1 MNRRSKAYAQLSL
14 AMYYSYLLVMAVI
27 WPIITALIF
36 ILARTVSFSAGQHN
50 TLLSLTPSYHKFQDE
65 PSTRSVDDSTF
76 DNSLS
81 SSSSNSDAIL
91 NRLQQLADAY
101 PTYVTLTT
109 TQDLFGEGG
118 QQQHSYALIIQDKQ
132 RGRLHNDAVD
142 DVSFTSHFVGTDN
155 MSFKDAVDWL
165 HASIPT
171 EGGNE
176 QEEKEAASQLPT
188 TTHGD
193 IILSAETLGSDKVF
207 GLASVMLESAN
218 CESIPLSGSVD
229 DSNDKTNYYLSTV
242 TTDRRLQCRTDL
254 NDRGVS
260 TKDVEWLANLVFT
273 RRTIVLPSAAA
284 ATPEPHHHHGS
295 FNLPWLVVACASLL
309 LLTVTLLTLI
319 LVRRKKEQRNR
330 IWLEEEAKRQIAEVD
345 DNYEYYE
352 SLRKDFTSELTSFD
366 EELTVQLIEPSHNVV
381 LV

>member
-1 MNRRSKAYAQLSL
+1 
-14 AMYYSYLLVMAVI
+14 MYYSYLLVMAVI

-36 ILARTVSFSAGQHN
+36 ILARTVSFSAAGQHN

-81 SSSSNSDAIL
+81 ISSSNSDAML
-91 NRLQQLADAY
+91 NRLHQLADAY

-109 TQDLFGEGG
+109 TQNLFGEGG

-132 RGRLHNDAVD
+132 RGRRHNDAVD
-142 DVSFTSHFVGTDN
+142 DVSFTSQFVGTDN
-155 MSFKDAVDWL
+155 MSFKDAVDWF
-165 HASIPT
+165 HTSV
-171 EGGNE
+171 GNE
-176 QEEKEAASQLPT
+176 QEEKEAASQTPT
-188 TTHGD
+188 TAAADGD

-207 GLASVMLESAN
+207 GLASIMLESAN
-218 CESIPLSGSVD
+218 CESTPSLGSVD

-242 TTDRRLQCRTDL
+242 TDRRLQCRTDL

-260 TKDVEWLANLVFT
+260 AKDVEWLANLVFT
-273 RRTIVLPSAAA
+273 RRTIVLPSAAG
-284 ATPEPHHHHGS
+284 ATPAAPVSHHHHGS
-295 FNLPWLVVACASLL
+295 FNLPWLVAAACVSLL

-319 LVRRKKEQRNR
+319 VVRRKKKQRNR

>member
-1 MNRRSKAYAQLSL
+1 MSS
-14 AMYYSYLLVMAVI
+14 YSYLLVMAVI

-36 ILARTVSFSAGQHN
+36 IVARTLSFSAGQHN
-50 TLLSLTPSYHKFQDE
+50 TLLSLTPSYHKFHDE
-65 PSTRSVDDSTF
+65 PKNTRSVDD
-76 DNSLS
+76 
-81 SSSSNSDAIL
+81 SSSSNSDALI
-91 NRLQQLADAY
+91 NRLHLLAHAY

-118 QQQHSYALIIQDKQ
+118 QQQHTYALIIQDKQ

-142 DVSFTSHFVGTDN
+142 DVSLTSQFVGTDN
-155 MSFKDAVDWL
+155 MSFKDAVDWF
-165 HASIPT
+165 HTSVDTGSDTIPT

-193 IILSAETLGSDKVF
+193 IILSSETLGSDKVF

-218 CESIPLSGSVD
+218 CESIPSSGSVD

-284 ATPEPHHHHGS
+284 AATPAAPVSHHHHGS
-295 FNLPWLVVACASLL
+295 FNLSWLVAACVSLL

-319 LVRRKKEQRNR
+319 TVRRKKKQRNR
-330 IWLEEEAKRQIAEVD
+330 IWLEEEAKRQIAEED

>member
-1 MNRRSKAYAQLSL
+1 
-14 AMYYSYLLVMAVI
+14 MYYSYLLVMAVI

-65 PSTRSVDDSTF
+65 PSTRSVDDSTY

-81 SSSSNSDAIL
+81 GSSSSGNSDAIL
-91 NRLQQLADAY
+91 NRLHLLADTY

-109 TQDLFGEGG
+109 TQNLFGEGG
-118 QQQHSYALIIQDKQ
+118 QQYALIIQDKQ

-155 MSFKDAVDWL
+155 MTFKDAVDWL
-165 HASIPT
+165 
-171 EGGNE
+171 
-176 QEEKEAASQLPT
+176 EKEAASQPPT
-188 TTHGD
+188 TAAADGD

-207 GLASVMLESAN
+207 GLASIMLESAN
-218 CESIPLSGSVD
+218 CESIPSSGSVD

-254 NDRGVS
+254 EDRGVS
-260 TKDVEWLANLVFT
+260 TKDTEWLANLVFT
-273 RRTIVLPSAAA
+273 RRTIVLPSTAG
-284 ATPEPHHHHGS
+284 ATPAAPVPHHHHGS
-295 FNLPWLVVACASLL
+295 FNLPWLVAACVSLL

-319 LVRRKKEQRNR
+319 LVRRKKKQRNR

-366 EELTVQLIEPSHNVV
+366 KELTVQLIEPSHNVV

>member
-1 MNRRSKAYAQLSL
+1 
-14 AMYYSYLLVMAVI
+14 MYYSYLLVMAVI

-50 TLLSLTPSYHKFQDE
+50 TLFSLTPSYHKFHDE
-65 PSTRSVDDSTF
+65 PSTRSVDDS
-76 DNSLS
+76 
-81 SSSSNSDAIL
+81 SSSNSDAVL
-91 NRLQQLADAY
+91 NRLHQLADTY
-101 PTYVTLTT
+101 PNYVTLTT

-132 RGRLHNDAVD
+132 RGHRHNDAVD
-142 DVSFTSHFVGTDN
+142 VSFTSQFVGTDN
-155 MSFKDAVDWL
+155 MSFKDAVDWF
-165 HASIPT
+165 HASVDTDSDTIPT

-176 QEEKEAASQLPT
+176 QKEKETAASQPT
-188 TTHGD
+188 TTTDGD
-193 IILSAETLGSDKVF
+193 IILSVETLGSDKVF

-218 CESIPLSGSVD
+218 CESIPSSGSVD
-229 DSNDKTNYYLSTV
+229 DSNDKTNYLASAIA
-242 TTDRRLQCRTDL
+242 DRRLQCRTDL
-254 NDRGVS
+254 EDQGVS

-273 RRTIVLPSAAA
+273 RRTIVLPSATA

-295 FNLPWLVVACASLL
+295 FNLPWLVVACVSLL
-309 LLTVTLLTLI
+309 FLTATLLTLI
-319 LVRRKKEQRNR
+319 MVRRKKKHRNR
-330 IWLEEEAKRQIAEVD
+330 IWLEEEAKRQIAEKD

-366 EELTVQLIEPSHNVV
+366 EELMVQLIEPSHNVV

>member
-1 MNRRSKAYAQLSL
+1 MS
-14 AMYYSYLLVMAVI
+14 YSYLLVMAVI

-36 ILARTVSFSAGQHN
+36 ILARTVSFAAGQHN
-50 TLLSLTPSYHKFQDE
+50 TLLSLTPSYHKFHDE
-65 PSTRSVDDSTF
+65 PNTRSADESTF
-76 DNSLS
+76 DNSFSS
-81 SSSSNSDAIL
+81 SSSSNGDTIL
-91 NRLQQLADAY
+91 NRLHQLADTY

-142 DVSFTSHFVGTDN
+142 DVSFTSRFVGTDN
-155 MSFKDAVDWL
+155 MSFKDAVDWF
-165 HASIPT
+165 HASVDTGSDTIPT
-171 EGGNE
+171 EGGIE
-176 QEEKEAASQLPT
+176 QEEKEAASQPPT
-188 TTHGD
+188 TAAADGD

-218 CESIPLSGSVD
+218 CESIPSSGSVD
-229 DSNDKTNYYLSTV
+229 DSNDKTNYYLSSV

-284 ATPEPHHHHGS
+284 AATPAAPVPHHHHGS
-295 FNLPWLVVACASLL
+295 FNLPWLVVACVSLL

-319 LVRRKKEQRNR
+319 MVRRKKKQRNR

>member
-1 MNRRSKAYAQLSL
+1 MS
-14 AMYYSYLLVMAVI
+14 YSYLLVMAVI

-50 TLLSLTPSYHKFQDE
+50 TFLSLTPSYHKFDDE
-65 PSTRSVDDSTF
+65 PSTRSVYD
-76 DNSLS
+76 S
-81 SSSSNSDAIL
+81 SSSSGDAIL
-91 NRLQQLADAY
+91 NRLHLLADTY

-118 QQQHSYALIIQDKQ
+118 QQQQQQQHSYALIIQDKQ
-132 RGRLHNDAVD
+132 RGRRHNDAVD
-142 DVSFTSHFVGTDN
+142 DVSITSQLLRTDN
-155 MSFKDAVDWL
+155 MSFKDAVDWF
-165 HASIPT
+165 HTSVDTGSDTIPT

-176 QEEKEAASQLPT
+176 QEEKEAVSQLPT

-218 CESIPLSGSVD
+218 CESITSSGLD
-229 DSNDKTNYYLSTV
+229 DSSDKTDYLSSV
-242 TTDRRLQCRTDL
+242 TSDRHLQCHADF
-254 NDRGVS
+254 NDRGAS

-284 ATPEPHHHHGS
+284 ATPAAPVSHHHHGS
-295 FNLPWLVVACASLL
+295 FNLSWLVAACVSLL
-309 LLTVTLLTLI
+309 LLTAALLTLI
-319 LVRRKKEQRNR
+319 MVRRKKKERNR

>member
-1 MNRRSKAYAQLSL
+1 
-14 AMYYSYLLVMAVI
+14 MYYSYLLVMAVI

-36 ILARTVSFSAGQHN
+36 ILARTVSFSAGQHI

-76 DNSLS
+76 SS

-91 NRLQQLADAY
+91 NRLHQLADAY

-109 TQDLFGEGG
+109 TQDLFGESG

-132 RGRLHNDAVD
+132 RGRRNNDAVD
-142 DVSFTSHFVGTDN
+142 DVSFTSQFVGTDN
-155 MSFKDAVDWL
+155 MSFKDAVDWF
-165 HASIPT
+165 HATIPT
-171 EGGNE
+171 EGGIE
-176 QEEKEAASQLPT
+176 QEEKEAAASQPST

-218 CESIPLSGSVD
+218 CESIPSSGSVD
-229 DSNDKTNYYLSTV
+229 DSNDKTNYLSTV

-273 RRTIVLPSAAA
+273 RRTIVLPSATA

-295 FNLPWLVVACASLL
+295 FNLPWLVVACVSLL

-319 LVRRKKEQRNR
+319 MVKRKKKQRNR